1 MKAKTTK
8 NKTPVLISHKG
19 EFILENMMLALSLPS
34 SSNCS
39 SFTWCY
45 IKRCMCHFTLSILL
59 PTSQCLNLEALGHTS
74 HSHHQVFKVTWE
86 VAPFE
91 IFTHN
96 VRTGTATRLTVDLNT
111 VCAVTAGFSHTS
123 TVQGYCEA
131 VKSHQHAGTCC
142 TCVACKALWDMFSD
156 PWQVKGWVGGE
167 A

>member
-1 MKAKTTK
+1 MKAKTKK

-19 EFILENMMLALSLPS
+19 EFILENMMLTLSLPS

-59 PTSQCLNLEALGHTS
+59 PTSQCLNLDLALGHTS

-96 VRTGTATRLTVDLNT
+96 VRAGTATRLMVGLNT
-111 VCAVTAGFSHTS
+111 VCAVTTGFSHTH
-123 TVQGYCEA
+123 THIYCTRLLRSCKVTSA
-131 VKSHQHAGTCC
+131 CRDLLHVCC
-142 TCVACKALWDMFSD
+142 L
-156 PWQVKGWVGGE
+156 
-167 A
+167 